1 MVLHELYASG
11 KVSLIELVRNVPPQ
25 WTKLTAFLLKKK
37 KKAECYKSIGI
48 VTARLTCVEV
58 R

>member
-25 WTKLTAFLLKKK
+25 WTKLTAFLFEKKGRVLQI
-37 KKAECYKSIGI
+37 YWNSNS
-48 VTARLTCVEV
+48 EV
-58 R
+58 NVR